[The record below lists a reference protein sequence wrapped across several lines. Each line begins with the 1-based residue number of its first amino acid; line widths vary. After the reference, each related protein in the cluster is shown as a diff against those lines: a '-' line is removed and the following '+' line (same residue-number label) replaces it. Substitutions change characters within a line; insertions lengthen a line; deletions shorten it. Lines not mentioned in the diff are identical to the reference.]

1 MPEVATFEEFD
12 TPADRVWGLIAG
24 FNTLP
29 DYHASIAQ
37 SVLSKGGVERELTMT
52 DEAGGGIVV
61 ERLVFF
67 DDESREFSYRI
78 LELIDC
84 PLPFAD
90 YQARVSV
97 EETSPQTCRVH
108 WGSTFDAVDATD
120 DEAAETARAIYQGC
134 YDGIRRTLGL

>member
-1 MPEVATFEEFD
+1 MPEVATWEEFD

-29 DYHASIAQ
+29 DYHASIAK

-52 DEAGGGIVV
+52 EEAGGGIVV

-67 DDESREFSYRI
+67 DDETRAFSYRI
-78 LELIDC
+78 LELVDC

-90 YQARVSV
+90 YQARVRV
-97 EETSPQTCRVH
+97 EETSPTACRVH
-108 WGSTFDAVDATD
+108 WGSTFDAVGATD